1 MNVFSLYATEA
12 VAATLGPS
20 PGSTRVLKSEAIRD
34 QKWLMANE

>member
-20 PGSTRVLKSEAIRD
+20 LGSTRVLK
-34 QKWLMANE
+34 